1 MTSALRRI
9 FPFVAALA
17 LFGLVSPAMAQN
29 EGNLSVTTAPS
40 GSLVTLQ
47 GDVTLSG
54 VAPLTF
60 TRLLVGRYQVDAV
73 RDGYERYHSVAYLS
87 ATQLTTLDIKLVPK
101 TRVKAFFRSVIIPG
115 WGQRYYGSMTKS
127 TLFLFGSLAGAAGYL
142 LIKDDYDSKIDDY
155 NDRIAQRAAATQWS
169 DLSRLNAEVRDAQK
183 KANDAE
189 NRLNIITVAAVG
201 IYAFNILD
209 AILFF
214 PEYDT
219 FADYKPLSVR
229 PRTGGDSVGLDIS
242 LKF

>member
-9 FPFVAALA
+9 LPFVTALA
-17 LFGLVSPAMAQN
+17 LLGLVCPAWAQN
-29 EGNLSVTTAPS
+29 KGNLSVTTAPP
-40 GSLVTLQ
+40 GALVTLQ

-60 TRLLVGRYQVDAV
+60 DRLIVGRYQVNAV
-73 RDGYERYHSVAYLS
+73 RDGYERYQSVAYLS

-127 TLFLFGSLAGAAGYL
+127 TLFFFGSLAGAAGYL
-142 LIKDDYDSKIDDY
+142 WVKNDYDSKIDDY
-155 NDRIAQRAAATQWS
+155 NNRIAERAVATQWG

-183 KANDAE
+183 RANDAE
-189 NRLNIITVAAVG
+189 NRLNIVTVTAAG

-214 PEYDT
+214 PEYNT
-219 FADYKPLSVR
+219 FVDYKPLSVR